1 MVELN
6 SPAHGAG
13 RVPTAVVADGTLRI
27 GDYEVSPSAAA
38 ETEPTGDVV
47 WYGSALARRVADG
60 EVFNAAFDY
69 YNVPFPSE
77 SEALAF
83 AVQRTIERLLVT
95 FGPGVDAD
103 GHQRT
108 TVR

>member
-6 SPAHGAG
+6 APAHGEG
-13 RVPTAVVADGTLRI
+13 RVPTAVIAHGTLRI
-27 GDYEVSPSAAA
+27 GDYEVRPSAAA
-38 ETEPTGDVV
+38 ETEPTGVIV

-60 EVFNAAFDY
+60 EIFNAAFDY

-83 AVQRTIERLLVT
+83 AVRRTLERLHVT
-95 FGPGVDAD
+95 FGADANDD
-103 GHQRT
+103 GSPRT